1 MVQLLMLPLGDYQ
14 TNCYIAW
21 ASGSDTCV
29 VIDPGYAPK
38 EILHKAEV
46 VNKKIEAILLTHGHF
61 DHVGAVESIA
71 KKTGCP
77 VYLHKA
83 DSEAQPQMLFPLT
96 GKAFEALKDLQ
107 TLHLAGL
114 EITVLHT
121 PGHTP
126 GSVCFA
132 FEDCLISGDTLFAG
146 SIGRTDFPGGDYDTM
161 CQSLAKLKEL
171 KTDYD
176 VFPGHGEATKLS
188 AEKCRNPYLKVL

>member
-1 MVQLLMLPLGDYQ
+1 MLPLGDYQ
-14 TNCYIAW
+14 TNCYLAW

-29 VIDPGYAPK
+29 VIDPGYEPEK
-38 EILHKAEV
+38 ILQKADL

-61 DHVGAVESIA
+61 DHVGAVEELIA
-71 KKTGCP
+71 RTGCGL
-77 VYLHKA
+77 YIHRK
-83 DSEAQPQMLFPLT
+83 DYEAKPPMLFPLT
-96 GKAFEALKDLQ
+96 EKTFE
-107 TLHLAGL
+107 TLYFLEDKKILNLAGL

-146 SIGRTDFPGGDYDTM
+146 SIGRTDFPGGDYGTM
-161 CQSLAKLKEL
+161 CASLARLRAL
-171 KTDYD
+171 NTDYD

-188 AEKCRNPYLKVL
+188 TEKCRNPYLKAL